1 MKVRVRFP
9 SRVQMKKIGL
19 SIILLLVFS
28 CRSPQDT
35 GRFISETDTTYSADV
50 RSISAKINL
59 HPHDPELFYR
69 RGNTFYFEGKFRDA
83 GFDFDHAIKL
93 NPKQAL
99 YHLKI
104 AECFISMDSADSK
117 KTQYH
122 LLQALDI
129 KPDFTEAKSLLAKFY
144 LARQQYKE
152 SMILYEELCGILEY
166 QDNAFVMMSLAYK
179 EQKDSIAA
187 EATIDKALAI
197 NPENFDAVMQKTLFL
212 IAKNKLPLAMQ
223 WAQKAVRMNEYSD
236 EANYT
241 LGLVFQ
247 KQNRFADALSY
258 YLRVLKINPN
268 FILAYYNSAVIE
280 SSFENFLIGIEWCDK
295 ILALDP
301 NYANA
306 LAIKGYCYEKLG
318 NKKEALDHYQLAL
331 ELNPNLIL
339 AEEGIKII
347 KKP

>member
-9 SRVQMKKIGL
+9 SRAQMKKIGI

-28 CRSPQDT
+28 CHSPQDS

-50 RSISAKINL
+50 RSISAKINSQ
-59 HPHDPELFYR
+59 PQDPELFYR
-69 RGNTFYFEGKFRDA
+69 RGNTFYFEGKFQDA
-83 GFDFDHAIKL
+83 EIDFYHAIEL

-117 KTQYH
+117 KTLYH
-122 LLQALDI
+122 LLKALEI

-179 EQKDSIAA
+179 EQKDSMAA
-187 EATIDKALAI
+187 EAIIDKALAI

-212 IAKNKLPLAMQ
+212 IAKNKLSLAMQ

-247 KQNRFADALSY
+247 KQNRFADALSN

-280 SSFENFLIGIEWCDK
+280 SSFENFLVGIEWCDK
-295 ILALDP
+295 MLVLDP

-306 LAIKGYCYEKLG
+306 MAVKGYCYEKLG
-318 NKKEALDHYQLAL
+318 NKKEALVFYKQAIAIDS
-331 ELNPNLIL
+331 NLIL
-339 AEEGIKII
+339 AREGLNAIKEH
-347 KKP
+347 